1 MSFIPQ
7 GNRGDDSLTL
17 RRNHHNVILVR
28 ACKAG
33 VILQIIGN
41 ATACLPGQLPGPR
54 NRTQQSNSHRTLYGM
69 KDSYWLSLN
78 YGMQEAARRYGVDLK
93 VLEAGGYSQLA
104 TQQAQIDQCKQWGA
118 EAILLGSSTT
128 SFPDLQKQVAS
139 LPVIELV
146 NAIDAPQVKSRV
158 GVPWFQMGYQ
168 PGRYLVQW
176 AHGKPLNVLLM
187 PGPDNAGGS
196 KEMVEGF
203 RAAIAGSPVRI
214 VDIALGDNDI
224 EIQRNL
230 LQEMLER
237 HPEIDVVA
245 GTAIAAEAAMGE
257 GRNLKTPLT
266 VVSFYLSHQVYRGL
280 KRGRVIMAASDQM
293 VWQGELAVEQAIRQL
308 QGQSVSDNVSPPI
321 LVLTPKNA
329 DREHIRRS
337 LSPGGF
343 RPVYFYQHT
352 SAAKK

>member
-1 MSFIPQ
+1 MRVLLFLLL
-7 GNRGDDSLTL
+7 SLFMLPAFSADNLL
-17 RRNHHNVILVR
+17 RWHDAQHFTVQASTPLKAKR
-28 ACKAG
+28 AWKLCA
-33 VILQIIGN
+33 
-41 ATACLPGQLPGPR
+41 
-54 NRTQQSNSHRTLYGM
+54 LYPSL

-280 KRGRVIMAASDQM
+280 KRGRVIMAVSDQM

-337 LSPGGF
+337 LSLGGF

>member
-1 MSFIPQ
+1 MRVLLFLLL
-7 GNRGDDSLTL
+7 SLFMLPAFSADNLL
-17 RRNHHNVILVR
+17 RWHDAQHFTVQASTPLKAKR
-28 ACKAG
+28 AWKLCA
-33 VILQIIGN
+33 
-41 ATACLPGQLPGPR
+41 
-54 NRTQQSNSHRTLYGM
+54 LYPSL

-280 KRGRVIMAASDQM
+280 KRGRVIMAVSDQM

-321 LVLTPKNA
+321 LVLTPNTA
-329 DREHIRRS
+329 VPEHIRRP

>member
-1 MSFIPQ
+1 MRVLLFLLL
-7 GNRGDDSLTL
+7 SLFMLPAFSADNLL
-17 RRNHHNVILVR
+17 RWHDAQHFTVQASTPLKAKR
-28 ACKAG
+28 AWKLCA
-33 VILQIIGN
+33 
-41 ATACLPGQLPGPR
+41 
-54 NRTQQSNSHRTLYGM
+54 LYPSL

-118 EAILLGSSTT
+118 EAILIGSSTT

-280 KRGRVIMAASDQM
+280 KRGRVIMAVSDQM

>member
-1 MSFIPQ
+1 M
-7 GNRGDDSLTL
+7 
-17 RRNHHNVILVR
+17 
-28 ACKAG
+28 
-33 VILQIIGN
+33 
-41 ATACLPGQLPGPR
+41 
-54 NRTQQSNSHRTLYGM
+54 
-69 KDSYWLSLN
+69 
-78 YGMQEAARRYGVDLK
+78 
-93 VLEAGGYSQLA
+93 
-104 TQQAQIDQCKQWGA
+104 
-118 EAILLGSSTT
+118 
-128 SFPDLQKQVAS
+128 
-139 LPVIELV
+139 IELV

-245 GTAIAAEAAMGE
+245 NRHCGRGGNGGRAYLENAA
-257 GRNLKTPLT
+257 
-266 VVSFYLSHQVYRGL
+266 YRGVVL
-280 KRGRVIMAASDQM
+280 SFTSGVSRVEAGRVIMAASDQM

-308 QGQSVSDNVSPPI
+308 QGQIGV
-321 LVLTPKNA
+321 
-329 DREHIRRS
+329 
-337 LSPGGF
+337 
-343 RPVYFYQHT
+343 
-352 SAAKK
+352 

>member
-1 MSFIPQ
+1 MRVLLFLLL
-7 GNRGDDSLTL
+7 SLFMLSAFSADNLL
-17 RRNHHNVILVR
+17 RWHDAQHYTVQASTPLKAKR
-28 ACKAG
+28 AWKLCA
-33 VILQIIGN
+33 
-41 ATACLPGQLPGPR
+41 
-54 NRTQQSNSHRTLYGM
+54 LYPSL

-203 RAAIAGSPVRI
+203 RHAAEFSIG
-214 VDIALGDNDI
+214 GGGFDI
-224 EIQRNL
+224 ELHQN
-230 LQEMLER
+230 QAFE
-237 HPEIDVVA
+237 PVGVA
-245 GTAIAAEAAMGE
+245 DRLARRVFQLHLAVGAN
-257 GRNLKTPLT
+257 GRK
-266 VVSFYLSHQVYRGL
+266 
-280 KRGRVIMAASDQM
+280 KRGVVDRLRCGGGDARCEQESQKKKFHGRFPHPGYRV
-293 VWQGELAVEQAIRQL
+293 
-308 QGQSVSDNVSPPI
+308 
-321 LVLTPKNA
+321 
-329 DREHIRRS
+329 EHFC
-337 LSPGGF
+337 PF
-343 RPVYFYQHT
+343 RL
-352 SAAKK
+352 

>member
-1 MSFIPQ
+1 MRVLLFLLL
-7 GNRGDDSLTL
+7 SLFMLPAFSADNLL
-17 RRNHHNVILVR
+17 RWHDAQHFTVQASTPLKAKR
-28 ACKAG
+28 AWKLCA
-33 VILQIIGN
+33 
-41 ATACLPGQLPGPR
+41 
-54 NRTQQSNSHRTLYGM
+54 LYPSL

-203 RAAIAGSPVRI
+203 RAAIAGSPVRM

-280 KRGRVIMAASDQM
+280 KRGRVIMAVSDQM

>member
-1 MSFIPQ
+1 M
-7 GNRGDDSLTL
+7 RVLLLLLLSLFMLSAFSADNLL
-17 RRNHHNVILVR
+17 RWHDAQHFSVQPSTPLKTKR
-28 ACKAG
+28 AWKLCA
-33 VILQIIGN
+33 
-41 ATACLPGQLPGPR
+41 
-54 NRTQQSNSHRTLYGM
+54 LYPSL

-280 KRGRVIMAASDQM
+280 KRGRVIMAASVQM

-343 RPVYFYQHT
+343 RPVYYYQHT

>member
-1 MSFIPQ
+1 MGVLLFLLL
-7 GNRGDDSLTL
+7 SLFMLPAFSADNLL
-17 RRNHHNVILVR
+17 RWHDAQHFTVQASTPLKAKR
-28 ACKAG
+28 AWKLCA
-33 VILQIIGN
+33 
-41 ATACLPGQLPGPR
+41 
-54 NRTQQSNSHRTLYGM
+54 LYPSL

-280 KRGRVIMAASDQM
+280 KRGRVIMAVSDQM

>member
-1 MSFIPQ
+1 MRVLLFLLL
-7 GNRGDDSLTL
+7 SLFMLPAFSADNLL
-17 RRNHHNVILVR
+17 RWHDAQHFTVQASTPLKAKR
-28 ACKAG
+28 AWKLCA
-33 VILQIIGN
+33 
-41 ATACLPGQLPGPR
+41 
-54 NRTQQSNSHRTLYGM
+54 LYPSL

-280 KRGRVIMAASDQM
+280 TRGRVIMAASDQM

>member
-1 MSFIPQ
+1 MRVLLFLLL
-7 GNRGDDSLTL
+7 SLFMLPAFSADNLL
-17 RRNHHNVILVR
+17 RWHDAQHFTVQASTPLKAKR
-28 ACKAG
+28 AWKLCA
-33 VILQIIGN
+33 
-41 ATACLPGQLPGPR
+41 
-54 NRTQQSNSHRTLYGM
+54 LYPSL
-69 KDSYWLSLN
+69 KDAYWLSLN

-280 KRGRVIMAASDQM
+280 KRGRVIMAVSDQM

>member
-1 MSFIPQ
+1 MRVLLFLLL
-7 GNRGDDSLTL
+7 SLFMLSAFSADNLL
-17 RRNHHNVILVR
+17 RWHDAQHYTVQASTPLKAKR
-28 ACKAG
+28 AWKLCA
-33 VILQIIGN
+33 
-41 ATACLPGQLPGPR
+41 
-54 NRTQQSNSHRTLYGM
+54 LYPSL

-128 SFPDLQKQVAS
+128 SFPDLQKQVAN

-280 KRGRVIMAASDQM
+280 KRGRVIMAVSDQM

-321 LVLTPKNA
+321 LVMTPKNA

>member
-1 MSFIPQ
+1 
-7 GNRGDDSLTL
+7 
-17 RRNHHNVILVR
+17 
-28 ACKAG
+28 
-33 VILQIIGN
+33 
-41 ATACLPGQLPGPR
+41 
-54 NRTQQSNSHRTLYGM
+54 
-69 KDSYWLSLN
+69 
-78 YGMQEAARRYGVDLK
+78 MQEAARRYGVDLK

-128 SFPDLQKQVAS
+128 SFPDLQKQVAN

-266 VVSFYLSHQVYRGL
+266 VVSFYLSHQVYGGL
-280 KRGRVIMAASDQM
+280 QRGRVIMAASDQM

-321 LVLTPKNA
+321 LVMTPKNA

>member
-1 MSFIPQ
+1 MRVLLFLLL
-7 GNRGDDSLTL
+7 SLFMLPAFSADNLL
-17 RRNHHNVILVR
+17 RWHDAQHFTVQASTPLKAKR
-28 ACKAG
+28 AWKLCA
-33 VILQIIGN
+33 
-41 ATACLPGQLPGPR
+41 
-54 NRTQQSNSHRTLYGM
+54 LYPSL

-237 HPEIDVVA
+237 HY
-245 GTAIAAEAAMGE
+245 E
-257 GRNLKTPLT
+257 GSNFVHVQPLKTPAEMTATKLSCNDLRDTNQMEIFVFGDAEQILLCSRLDNLGKGASGAAVQCMNIMLGLDET
-266 VVSFYLSHQVYRGL
+266 VGL
-280 KRGRVIMAASDQM
+280 
-293 VWQGELAVEQAIRQL
+293 L
-308 QGQSVSDNVSPPI
+308 
-321 LVLTPKNA
+321 
-329 DREHIRRS
+329 
-337 LSPGGF
+337 
-343 RPVYFYQHT
+343 
-352 SAAKK
+352 

>member
-1 MSFIPQ
+1 MRVLLFLLL
-7 GNRGDDSLTL
+7 SLFMLPAFSADNLL
-17 RRNHHNVILVR
+17 RWHDAQHFTVQASTPLKAKR
-28 ACKAG
+28 AWKLCA
-33 VILQIIGN
+33 
-41 ATACLPGQLPGPR
+41 
-54 NRTQQSNSHRTLYGM
+54 LYPSL

-146 NAIDAPQVKSRV
+146 NAIDAPQVKSRG

-280 KRGRVIMAASDQM
+280 KRGRVIMAVSDQM

>member
-1 MSFIPQ
+1 MRVLLFLLL
-7 GNRGDDSLTL
+7 SLFMLPAFSADNLL
-17 RRNHHNVILVR
+17 RWHDAQHFTVQASTPLKAKR
-28 ACKAG
+28 AWKLCA
-33 VILQIIGN
+33 
-41 ATACLPGQLPGPR
+41 
-54 NRTQQSNSHRTLYGM
+54 LYPSL

-257 GRNLKTPLT
+257 ERNLKTPLT

-280 KRGRVIMAASDQM
+280 KRGRVIMAVSDQM

>member
-1 MSFIPQ
+1 MRVLLFLLL
-7 GNRGDDSLTL
+7 SLFMLSAFSADNLL
-17 RRNHHNVILVR
+17 RWHDAQHYTVQASTPLKAKR
-28 ACKAG
+28 AWKLCA
-33 VILQIIGN
+33 
-41 ATACLPGQLPGPR
+41 
-54 NRTQQSNSHRTLYGM
+54 LYPSL

-128 SFPDLQKQVAS
+128 SFPDLQKQVAN

-146 NAIDAPQVKSRV
+146 NALDDPLVKSRV

-224 EIQRNL
+224 EIQ
-230 LQEMLER
+230 
-237 HPEIDVVA
+237 
-245 GTAIAAEAAMGE
+245 
-257 GRNLKTPLT
+257 RNLKTPLT

>member
-1 MSFIPQ
+1 MRVLLFLLL
-7 GNRGDDSLTL
+7 SLFMLPAFLADNLL
-17 RRNHHNVILVR
+17 RWHDAQHFTVQASTPLKAKR
-28 ACKAG
+28 AWKLCA
-33 VILQIIGN
+33 
-41 ATACLPGQLPGPR
+41 
-54 NRTQQSNSHRTLYGM
+54 LYPSL

-280 KRGRVIMAASDQM
+280 KRGRVIMAVSDQM

>member
-1 MSFIPQ
+1 MRVLLFLLL
-7 GNRGDDSLTL
+7 SLFMLPAFSADNLL
-17 RRNHHNVILVR
+17 RWHDAQHFTVQASTPLKAKR
-28 ACKAG
+28 AWKLCA
-33 VILQIIGN
+33 
-41 ATACLPGQLPGPR
+41 
-54 NRTQQSNSHRTLYGM
+54 LYPSL

-128 SFPDLQKQVAS
+128 SFPDRQKQVAS

-280 KRGRVIMAASDQM
+280 KRGRVIMAVSDQM

>member
-1 MSFIPQ
+1 MRVLLFLLL
-7 GNRGDDSLTL
+7 SLFMLPAFSADNLL
-17 RRNHHNVILVR
+17 RWHDAQHFTVQASTPLKAKR
-28 ACKAG
+28 AWKLCA
-33 VILQIIGN
+33 
-41 ATACLPGQLPGPR
+41 
-54 NRTQQSNSHRTLYGM
+54 LYPSL

-266 VVSFYLSHQVYRGL
+266 VVSFYLSHQVNRGL

>member
-1 MSFIPQ
+1 MRVLLFLLL
-7 GNRGDDSLTL
+7 SLFMLPAFSADNLL
-17 RRNHHNVILVR
+17 RWHDAQHFTVQASTPLKAKR
-28 ACKAG
+28 AWKLCA
-33 VILQIIGN
+33 
-41 ATACLPGQLPGPR
+41 
-54 NRTQQSNSHRTLYGM
+54 LYPSL

-187 PGPDNAGGS
+187 PGPDKAGGS

-280 KRGRVIMAASDQM
+280 KWGRVIMAASDQM

>member
-1 MSFIPQ
+1 MRVLLFLLL
-7 GNRGDDSLTL
+7 SLFMLPAFSADNLL
-17 RRNHHNVILVR
+17 RWHDAQHFTVQASTPLKAKR
-28 ACKAG
+28 AWKLCA
-33 VILQIIGN
+33 
-41 ATACLPGQLPGPR
+41 
-54 NRTQQSNSHRTLYGM
+54 LYPSL

-158 GVPWFQMGYQ
+158 GVPWFQIGYQ

-280 KRGRVIMAASDQM
+280 KRGRVIMAVSDQM

>member
-1 MSFIPQ
+1 M
-7 GNRGDDSLTL
+7 RVLLLLLLSLFMLPAFSADNLL
-17 RRNHHNVILVR
+17 RWHDAQHFTVQASTPLKAKR
-28 ACKAG
+28 AWKLCA
-33 VILQIIGN
+33 
-41 ATACLPGQLPGPR
+41 
-54 NRTQQSNSHRTLYGM
+54 LYPSL

-128 SFPDLQKQVAS
+128 SFPELQKQVAS

-176 AHGKPLNVLLM
+176 SHGKPLNVLLM

-280 KRGRVIMAASDQM
+280 KRGRVIMAVSDQM

-343 RPVYFYQHT
+343 RPVYYYQHT

>member
-1 MSFIPQ
+1 MRVLLFLLL
-7 GNRGDDSLTL
+7 SLFMLSAFSADNLL
-17 RRNHHNVILVR
+17 RWHDAQHYTVQASTPLKAKR
-28 ACKAG
+28 AWKLCA
-33 VILQIIGN
+33 
-41 ATACLPGQLPGPR
+41 
-54 NRTQQSNSHRTLYGM
+54 LYPSL

-128 SFPDLQKQVAS
+128 SFPDLQKQVAN

-280 KRGRVIMAASDQM
+280 KRGRVIMAVSDQM

-308 QGQSVSDNVSPPI
+308 QEQSVSDNVSPPI

>member
-1 MSFIPQ
+1 MRVLLFLLL
-7 GNRGDDSLTL
+7 SLFMLPAFSADNLL
-17 RRNHHNVILVR
+17 RWHDAQHFTVQASTPLKAKR
-28 ACKAG
+28 AWKLCA
-33 VILQIIGN
+33 
-41 ATACLPGQLPGPR
+41 
-54 NRTQQSNSHRTLYGM
+54 LYPSL

-245 GTAIAAEAAMGE
+245 GTAIVAEAAMGE

-280 KRGRVIMAASDQM
+280 KRGRVIMAVSDQM

>member
-1 MSFIPQ
+1 MRVLLFLLL
-7 GNRGDDSLTL
+7 SLFMLPAFSADNLL
-17 RRNHHNVILVR
+17 RWHDAQHFMVQASMPLKAKTRMETVRALSQPERFILVI
-28 ACKAG
+28 
-33 VILQIIGN
+33 VELW
-41 ATACLPGQLPGPR
+41 
-54 NRTQQSNSHRTLYGM
+54 Y
-69 KDSYWLSLN
+69 
-78 YGMQEAARRYGVDLK
+78 
-93 VLEAGGYSQLA
+93 AGGSSPLWCGFKSAGGRRLQPVGYPAS
-104 TQQAQIDQCKQWGA
+104 TKSTQCKQWGA

-321 LVLTPKNA
+321 LVLTPKKC
-329 DREHIRRS
+329 
-337 LSPGGF
+337 
-343 RPVYFYQHT
+343 RP
-352 SAAKK
+352 

>member
-1 MSFIPQ
+1 MRVLLFLLL
-7 GNRGDDSLTL
+7 SLFMLPAFSADNLL
-17 RRNHHNVILVR
+17 RWHDAQHFTVQASTPLKAKR
-28 ACKAG
+28 AWKLCA
-33 VILQIIGN
+33 
-41 ATACLPGQLPGPR
+41 
-54 NRTQQSNSHRTLYGM
+54 LYPSL

-146 NAIDAPQVKSRV
+146 NAFDAPQVKSRV

-280 KRGRVIMAASDQM
+280 KRGRVIMAVSDQM